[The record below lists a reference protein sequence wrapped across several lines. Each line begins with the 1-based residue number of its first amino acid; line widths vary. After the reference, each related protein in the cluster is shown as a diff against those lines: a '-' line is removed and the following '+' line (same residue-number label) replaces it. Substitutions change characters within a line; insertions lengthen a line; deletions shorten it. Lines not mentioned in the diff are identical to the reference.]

1 MMPGL
6 QQTRIS
12 SAARCLSYA
21 SGNFALS
28 SLRGEIMPS
37 LADAIA
43 RFAESH
49 DDLKAQKLPPLVAAE

>member
-1 MMPGL
+1 MMAGL
-6 QQTRIS
+6 KQARIS
-12 SAARCLSYA
+12 STARCLSYA

-28 SLRGEIMPS
+28 SSRGEIMPS

-49 DDLKAQKLPPLVAAE
+49 DDLKAQNLPPLVAAE